1 MRVYKKPIAQISV
14 WSQLKGVYDGALIL
28 SKIGTAAGVLLLLIY
43 CASNDTYPRGVGLG
57 DVLSFILISLCFW
70 FLFGVVSGVLI
81 RSGSVTAT
89 LLNKFTCISRHL
101 PKHLDLPLSPKH
113 IDSAIFA
120 PAIFLEAILLLPNE
134 FTLTSIAIS
143 TVIFFAINVLATLFY
158 IFCRGMTVRFCNADS
173 ETPKQYLG
181 IDERVLI
188 SISLGSLVLCT
199 ILANPMLR
207 AGLLDSTM
215 RLANIRQESDAI
227 EIFVDTR
234 IAREIGLVAPEF
246 ETGKNHQSAPKEKGD
261 IDSKTKI
268 AGGVIFGK
276 IGSYTTIRAT
286 PVAKDYEFPLAQVDP
301 RSLAL
306 IKKSKG
312 ENLQKLYLNKD
323 YIQKKILQIAYKS
336 PTDKRALE
344 DRYVEIDNAA
354 VVDLTEETL
363 TVRAVPVDFV
373 VEIPNDKIVV
383 TKRLRNAAG

>member
-1 MRVYKKPIAQISV
+1 MRVYKKPIAQNSV
-14 WSQLKGVYDGALIL
+14 WSQLKGAYDGALIL

-57 DVLSFILISLCFW
+57 DVLSFVLVSSCFGLICGI
-70 FLFGVVSGVLI
+70 FGGLLIYSGGLLIGVLI
-81 RSGSVTAT
+81 KIPVIKR
-89 LLNKFTCISRHL
+89 KW
-101 PKHLDLPLSPKH
+101 PKHLKVSSTTDWWLAVPMFIFAILFEGLFIALSASTLTQAILWLLCAQIFSMVLYLFCSLPLNSAALNNSKVEKFYGVDTRIFNSLLPVFMLLVAVNS
-113 IDSAIFA
+113 SAI
-120 PAIFLEAILLLPNE
+120 LRNGILN
-134 FTLTSIAIS
+134 
-143 TVIFFAINVLATLFY
+143 
-158 IFCRGMTVRFCNADS
+158 M
-173 ETPKQYLG
+173 
-181 IDERVLI
+181 
-188 SISLGSLVLCT
+188 
-199 ILANPMLR
+199 
-207 AGLLDSTM
+207 TM
-215 RLANIRQESDAI
+215 RLANIRQDDNSI
-227 EIFVDTR
+227 EIYLD
-234 IAREIGLVAPEF
+234 AQVA
-246 ETGKNHQSAPKEKGD
+246 KDLQLNSATQGINLPPS
-261 IDSKTKI
+261 SKSMVPVSGI
-268 AGGVIFGK
+268 VLFGK

-344 DRYVEIDNAA
+344 DGYVEIDNAA